1 MVLFLS
7 IIIALLLSFVTG
19 LLFYMSGKD
28 EGYKKAYLEI
38 TGGIKEGHIV
48 VKNKIYSV
56 SELKK

>member
-1 MVLFLS
+1 
-7 IIIALLLSFVTG
+7 
-19 LLFYMSGKD
+19 MSGKD